1 MDTLPLWPIL
11 LGLDWIVRLLLV
23 ARVIMRARPVPVTL
37 AWMIL
42 LLFPVPFVG
51 AAAYAIVGEVRLG
64 SRRLRL
70 HRALTD
76 SFSERATVLWKA
88 RSQEWPAEFDDYKHI
103 SHLGTSVGD
112 MPPLRGNALRLI
124 AGSDRFVEELVADID
139 GAMHTVHM
147 VMYIWMERGA
157 GATVADAVARA
168 ARRGVRCRVLVDG
181 VGSKRFL
188 RSKLPERLRE
198 AGAEVA
204 AALPVS
210 AVRMLFAR
218 LDLRNHRKVAV
229 IDGWTA
235 YTGSGNITDSSF
247 GYRPLRGIGPW
258 IDAMVRVQGPA
269 AKALELTFLRDWAVE
284 ADERVAE
291 RLEEM
296 LGDAPV
302 PEGGS
307 IVQVVPSGPGSGPS
321 MNAMRDALLTAIY
334 SARRELILTTPY
346 FVPDE
351 ATKEAIVAAALRG
364 VAVTLVVPRKSDGVI
379 VGAASRACYPDL
391 LAAGVRVKEYRE
403 GLLHAKTMTIDGT
416 VGVIGSA
423 NLDMRSFYLNFEVT
437 LFVFDTDQAS
447 VLRMLQV
454 EYMEQSSD
462 LFMEQWNE
470 RPGWARALD
479 NTARLLSPLL

>member
-1 MDTLPLWPIL
+1 MAIWPIIIA
-11 LGLDWIVRLLLV
+11 LDWAVRLLLIV
-23 ARVIMRARPVPVTL
+23 RVVTRARPVPVTL

-42 LLFPVPFVG
+42 LLFPIPFMG
-51 AAAYAIVGEVRLG
+51 AAAYAIVGEIRLG

-70 HRALTD
+70 YRELTD
-76 SFSERATVLWKA
+76 SFSERASVLWKG
-88 RSQEWPAEFDDYKHI
+88 RSQDWPEEFEPYKHI
-103 SHLGTSVGD
+103 SHLGTTVGD
-112 MPPLRGNALRLI
+112 MPPLRGNTLRLI
-124 AGSDRFVEELVADID
+124 AGSDAFVEGLVDDID
-139 GAMHTVHM
+139 RATHTVHI

-157 GATVADAVARA
+157 GETVVEAVVRA
-168 ARRGVRCRVLVDG
+168 ARRGVKCRILVDA

-188 RSKLPERLRE
+188 RSKLPDRLRE
-198 AGAEVA
+198 AGVELA

-210 AVRMLFAR
+210 PIRMLFAR

-247 GYRPLRGIGPW
+247 GYKPLRGIGPW

-284 ADERVAE
+284 ADEHVAE
-291 RLEEM
+291 NLEEM
-296 LGDAPV
+296 LGETPI
-302 PEGGS
+302 PQSGS
-307 IVQVVPSGPGSGPS
+307 IVQVVPSGPGGGPT

-351 ATKEAIVAAALRG
+351 ATKEALVAAALRG
-364 VAVTLVVPRKSDGVI
+364 VEVTLVVPRKSDGVI

-391 LAAGVRVKEYRE
+391 LEAGVRVKEYRE
-403 GLLHAKTMTIDGT
+403 GLLHAKTMTIDST
-416 VGVIGSA
+416 VAVIGSA

-437 LFVFDTDQAS
+437 LFIYDTDQAS

-454 EYMEQSSD
+454 EYMQSSSD

-470 RPGWARALD
+470 RSFWIRAFD